1 MAFHTIIKKKPEEPL
16 IKSPKILLT
25 VKEACELTGVS
36 QYTMRAAMHDNDFMV
51 RIGRRTLIHKKKF
64 EKWIDSQS

>member
-1 MAFHTIIKKKPEEPL
+1 MAFRTVIRKEPKEPL

-36 QYTMRAAMHDNDFMV
+36 QTTMRAAMRDNDFMV

-64 EKWIDSQS
+64 EKWIDSQA